1 VNWLRNPFEFGRS
14 VLNKGLRRKAARER
28 QAGNPHGEMTLVE
41 HIIELRQHAVRSA
54 YYFIGFFIL
63 TMIFMSPLVAFLRR
77 PFEVYRESIGKDAQL
92 MSTAV
97 FEVIFMNFKICLI
110 VALILGVPF
119 FLLEVWR
126 FVAPALYP
134 GEKRM
139 ARPVLLASIFL
150 FYAGISFGFYVIVP
164 AFLSN
169 ALEWASEY
177 ANVVLTVENYFNSLA
192 TMVFVFGIIF
202 EVPVIMSLLGLAGIL
217 KAEMVSKNRRVVL
230 FLSVLVGALISPP
243 DVFSLAVCAVPL
255 YGMIELS
262 VFALQMIE
270 KRKAAEAQNESGR
283 V

>member
-1 VNWLRNPFEFGRS
+1 MNWLRNPFEVGKA
-14 VLNKGLRRKAARER
+14 VVNKGMARKAERER

-41 HIIELRQHAVRSA
+41 HVIELRLHAVRSA
-54 YYFIGFFIL
+54 LYFVVFFL
-63 TMIFMSPLVAFLRR
+63 LAMIFMSPLVSFLRK
-77 PFEVYRESIGKDAQL
+77 PFEAYRESIGKDAQL

-119 FLLEVWR
+119 FLMEIWR

-134 GEKRM
+134 AEKRM
-139 ARPVLLASIFL
+139 ARPLLFASIIL
-150 FYAGISFGFYVIVP
+150 FYAGISFGFAVIVP

-217 KAEMVSKNRRVVL
+217 KAEMVSKNRRVVF
-230 FLSVLVGALISPP
+230 FLSVAVGALISPP
-243 DVFSLAVCAVPL
+243 DVFSLAVCSLPL

-262 VFALQMIE
+262 VVALKVIE
-270 KRKAAEAQNESGR
+270 KKQQEAKKQAGGEP
-283 V
+283 